1 MSFLPSNVSAQLGVI
16 HKLAEG
22 VPLSVTGKDVCPKTD
37 LWQTALVTG
46 VHLDTEPLTTTL

>member
-46 VHLDTEPLTTTL
+46 GHLDTEPLTTTL